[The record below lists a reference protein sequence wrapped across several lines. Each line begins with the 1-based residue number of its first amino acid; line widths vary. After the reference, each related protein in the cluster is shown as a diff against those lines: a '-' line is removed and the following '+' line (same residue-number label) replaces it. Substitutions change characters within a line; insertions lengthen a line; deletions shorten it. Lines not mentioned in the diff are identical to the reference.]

1 MTYSDGYHQIDHR
14 QKGAGKE
21 GPEGPPGPKGQKGDT
36 GSQGPAGPKGDTGL
50 QGPSGSKGDTGPQGP
65 AGPKG
70 DTGSKGDTGPQGQKG
85 DTGSQ
90 GPSGS
95 KGDVGSTGPKGDTG
109 SQGPAGP
116 KGDTG
121 SQGPKGDTGPRGPA
135 GPRGVNVNLSN
146 YLDKTKGGS
155 IQKALNFIGVNRY
168 DRQITGISD
177 QPANGTSV
185 INLNKLNTELN
196 KKLDTTTFN
205 TSIVKKSDSNAVI
218 LRNGSQSMTGN
229 LNLGNNKAI
238 NSAAPTSGSDL
249 CNKTYVD
256 TYVNNQLSHSVSN
269 KLKNDLDYIM
279 NDSQFSDEDD
289 ITGKTM
295 TTKDFHNFN
304 KKVKPFELKL
314 DSSKGYY
321 SSRFGVNMYTAAKSE
336 YTIVCEVWWESSKID
351 YHSTDVTAVSS
362 VESIARQRSNRF
374 SNHTRTLVHLT
385 KWSSATPNYLMWDL
399 VFKFKQGQAYDQK
412 LDIWVVVYG
421 TKGYHNDI
429 PVEVYDRWYSLE
441 NGKLILYPETV
452 LSNESTTEKNP
463 ATKKYV
469 DTLQTTLQ
477 TNIDTKAKKIWYR
490 GHLSHNNKKTVQFYA
505 NGAVQHNLNVSQSDD
520 ADFTVNSSD
529 TTKLIVNNAGLY
541 LITFIDGMASTQ
553 ASNLKFILG
562 NEFVSTNTNSGGLT
576 IPLQNTSTMWKT
588 TMNTLMLYFQAN
600 TSLKI
605 ESDHN
610 NTVFDGLK
618 YSYIMLAKQD

>member
-249 CNKTYVD
+249 CNKTYLD

-385 KWSSATPNYLMWDL
+385 KWSSATPNYLMWHL

-452 LSNESTTEKNP
+452 LSNEPTTEKNP

>member
-1 MTYSDGYHQIDHR
+1 MIYYKTMGFSDGYHQITHK
-14 QKGAGKE
+14 QKGEGKE
-21 GPEGPPGPKGQKGDT
+21 GPEGPPGPKGQKGDA
-36 GSQGPAGPKGDTGL
+36 GPQGPSGPKGDTGP
-50 QGPSGSKGDTGPQGP
+50 QGPSGPKGDTGPQGP

-70 DTGSKGDTGPQGQKG
+70 DTGSQGPSGPKGDAGPRGPAGPKG
-85 DTGSQ
+85 DVGSQ

-95 KGDVGSTGPKGDTG
+95 KGDTG

-121 SQGPKGDTGPRGPA
+121 SQGPAGPKGDAGPRGPA
-135 GPRGVNVNLSN
+135 GPRGLNVNLSN
-146 YLDKTKGGS
+146 YLDRTKGGS
-155 IQKALNFIGVNRY
+155 IQKALNFTGVSGS

-177 QPANGTSV
+177 QPSGGTSV

-196 KKLDTTTFN
+196 KKVDTTTFN
-205 TSIVKKSDSNAVI
+205 TNIVKKSDSNAVI
-218 LRNGSQSMTGN
+218 LRNGSQSITGN

-256 TYVNNQLSHSVSN
+256 TYVNNKLSHSVST
-269 KLKNDLDYIM
+269 KLKNDLDYFM

-289 ITGKTM
+289 ITGEKI

-314 DSSKGYY
+314 DSSKSYY

-351 YHSTDVTAVSS
+351 YNLTKVTAASS
-362 VESIARQRSNRF
+362 VETIRTQRSNRF

-399 VFKFKQGQAYDQK
+399 VFKFKQGETYDQK

-441 NGKLILYPETV
+441 NGKLNFYPETV
-452 LSNESTTEKNP
+452 LSNEPTTDKNP

-469 DTLQTTLQ
+469 DTIQTTLQ

-490 GHLSHNNKKTVQFYA
+490 GSLAHNNKKTVQFYVNGTA
-505 NGAVQHNLNVSQSDD
+505 NHNTNVSQSDN

-529 TTKLIVNNAGLY
+529 VTKLIVNNAGLY
-541 LITFIDGMASTQ
+541 LITFIDGLASTQ
-553 ASNLKFILG
+553 ASNLKFILVMNLCQQILIVVVLQFHLKTLPPCG
-562 NEFVSTNTNSGGLT
+562 RQHST
-576 IPLQNTSTMWKT
+576 Q
-588 TMNTLMLYFQAN
+588 
-600 TSLKI
+600 
-605 ESDHN
+605 
-610 NTVFDGLK
+610 
-618 YSYIMLAKQD
+618 

>member
-452 LSNESTTEKNP
+452 LSNEPTTEKNP

-588 TMNTLMLYFQAN
+588 TMNTVMLYFQAN

>member
-1 MTYSDGYHQIDHR
+1 MTYSDGYHQITHK
-14 QKGAGKE
+14 QKGEGKE
-21 GPEGPPGPKGQKGDT
+21 GPEGPPGPKVQKGDT
-36 GSQGPAGPKGDTGL
+36 GSQGPAGPKGDVGP

-70 DTGSKGDTGPQGQKG
+70 DTGPKGDVGSTGPKGDTGPQGQKG

-90 GPSGS
+90 GP
-95 KGDVGSTGPKGDTG
+95 
-109 SQGPAGP
+109 A
-116 KGDTG
+116 
-121 SQGPKGDTGPRGPA
+121 GPKGDTGPRGPA
-135 GPRGVNVNLSN
+135 GPRGSNVNLSN
-146 YLDKTKGGS
+146 YLDRTKGGS

-229 LNLGNNKAI
+229 LNLGNNKVI

-304 KKVKPFELKL
+304 KKVKSFELKL

-351 YHSTDVTAVSS
+351 YNLTEVTAASS
-362 VESIARQRSNRF
+362 VEKYTRKRSNRF

-385 KWSSATPNYLMWDL
+385 KWSDATPNYLMWDI
-399 VFKFKQGQAYDQK
+399 VVKFKQGQAYDQK

-441 NGKLILYPETV
+441 NGKLNLYPETV
-452 LSNESTTEKNP
+452 LSNEPTTDKNP

-490 GHLSHNNKKTVQFYA
+490 GSLSHNNKKTVQFYVNGTA
-505 NGAVQHNLNVSQSDD
+505 NHSINVSQSDG

-529 TTKLIVNNAGLY
+529 PTKLIVNNAGLY
-541 LITFIDGMASTQ
+541 LITFIDGLASTQ

-562 NEFVSTNTNSGGLT
+562 NEFVDTNTNSGGLT
-576 IPLQNTSTMWKT
+576 IPLENTSTMWKT
-588 TMNTLMLYFQAN
+588 TLNTVMLYFQAN
-600 TSLKI
+600 TSLKM
-605 ESDHN
+605 EADHN
-610 NTVFDGLK
+610 NTVFDGLN

>member
-95 KGDVGSTGPKGDTG
+95 KGDVGSTGPKSDTG

-249 CNKTYVD
+249 CNKTYLD

-412 LDIWVVVYG
+412 VDIWVVVYG

-452 LSNESTTEKNP
+452 LSNEPTTEKNP

>member
-249 CNKTYVD
+249 CNKTYLD

-452 LSNESTTEKNP
+452 LSNEPTTEKNP

>member
-1 MTYSDGYHQIDHR
+1 MTYSDGYHQITHK
-14 QKGAGKE
+14 QKGEGKE
-21 GPEGPPGPKGQKGDT
+21 GPEGPPGPKVQKGDT
-36 GSQGPAGPKGDTGL
+36 GSQGPAGPKGGVGP

-70 DTGSKGDTGPQGQKG
+70 DTGPKGDVGSTGPKGDTGPQGQKG

-90 GPSGS
+90 GP
-95 KGDVGSTGPKGDTG
+95 
-109 SQGPAGP
+109 A
-116 KGDTG
+116 
-121 SQGPKGDTGPRGPA
+121 GPKGDTGPRGPA
-135 GPRGVNVNLSN
+135 GPRGSNVNLSN
-146 YLDKTKGGS
+146 YLDRRKGGS

-229 LNLGNNKAI
+229 LNLGNNKVI

-351 YHSTDVTAVSS
+351 YNLTEVTAASS
-362 VESIARQRSNRF
+362 VEKYTRQRSNRF

-385 KWSSATPNYLMWDL
+385 KWSDATPNYLMWDI
-399 VFKFKQGQAYDQK
+399 VVKFKQGQAYDQK

-441 NGKLILYPETV
+441 NGKLNLYSETV
-452 LSNESTTEKNP
+452 LSNEPTTDKNP

-477 TNIDTKAKKIWYR
+477 TNIDTKAKKFGIEAAY
-490 GHLSHNNKKTVQFYA
+490 HIIIKK
-505 NGAVQHNLNVSQSDD
+505 
-520 ADFTVNSSD
+520 
-529 TTKLIVNNAGLY
+529 LY
-541 LITFIDGMASTQ
+541 SFM
-553 ASNLKFILG
+553 
-562 NEFVSTNTNSGGLT
+562 
-576 IPLQNTSTMWKT
+576 
-588 TMNTLMLYFQAN
+588 
-600 TSLKI
+600 
-605 ESDHN
+605 
-610 NTVFDGLK
+610 
-618 YSYIMLAKQD
+618 

>member
-452 LSNESTTEKNP
+452 LSNEPTTEKNP

-477 TNIDTKAKKIWYR
+477 TNIDTKAKKNWYR

-505 NGAVQHNLNVSQSDD
+505 NGAVQHNLNVS
-520 ADFTVNSSD
+520 
-529 TTKLIVNNAGLY
+529 
-541 LITFIDGMASTQ
+541 
-553 ASNLKFILG
+553 
-562 NEFVSTNTNSGGLT
+562 
-576 IPLQNTSTMWKT
+576 
-588 TMNTLMLYFQAN
+588 
-600 TSLKI
+600 
-605 ESDHN
+605 
-610 NTVFDGLK
+610 
-618 YSYIMLAKQD
+618 

>member
-452 LSNESTTEKNP
+452 LSNEPTTEKNP

-588 TMNTLMLYFQAN
+588 TMITLMLYFQAN

>member
-1 MTYSDGYHQIDHR
+1 MTYSDGYHQIAHK
-14 QKGAGKE
+14 QKGEGKE
-21 GPEGPPGPKGQKGDT
+21 GPEGPPGPKGQKGDA
-36 GSQGPAGPKGDTGL
+36 GPQGPKGDT
-50 QGPSGSKGDTGPQGP
+50 GPSGSKGDTGSQGP

-90 GPSGS
+90 GPSGP
-95 KGDVGSTGPKGDTG
+95 KGDTGLQGPKGDTG
-109 SQGPAGP
+109 SQGQKGDTGP
-116 KGDTG
+116 QGQKGDTG
-121 SQGPKGDTGPRGPA
+121 SQGPSGPKGDTGPRGPT
-135 GPRGVNVNLSN
+135 GPRGSAVNLSN
-146 YLDKTKGGS
+146 YLDRTKGGS
-155 IQKALNFIGVNRY
+155 IQKALNFIGAGRF

-177 QPANGTSV
+177 QPSGGTSV

-196 KKLDTTTFN
+196 KKVDTTTFN

-256 TYVNNQLSHSVSN
+256 TYVNNKLSHSVST
-269 KLKNDLDYIM
+269 KLKNDLDYFM

-289 ITGKTM
+289 ITGKKI

-351 YHSTDVTAVSS
+351 YNSSTVTAASS
-362 VESIARQRSNRF
+362 VESIRTQRSNRF
-374 SNHTRTLVHLT
+374 SNHIRTLVHLT

-421 TKGYHNDI
+421 TKGYHNNI

-441 NGKLILYPETV
+441 NGKLNLYPETV
-452 LSNESTTEKNP
+452 LSNEPTTDKNP
-463 ATKKYV
+463 TTKKYV
-469 DTLQTTLQ
+469 DTKT
-477 TNIDTKAKKIWYR
+477 KKIWYR
-490 GHLSHNNKKTVQFYA
+490 GHLAHNNLKTVEFYV
-505 NGAVQHNLNVSQSDD
+505 NGTPQHNTNVSQSDN

-529 TTKLIVNNAGLY
+529 VTKLIVNNAGLY
-541 LITFIDGMASTQ
+541 LITFIDGLASTQ

-576 IPLQNTSTMWKT
+576 LPLENTSTMWKT
-588 TMNTLMLYFQAN
+588 TMNTVMLYFQAN
-600 TSLKI
+600 TSLKM
-605 ESDHN
+605 ETSHN
-610 NTVFDGLK
+610 NTVLDGLG
-618 YSYIMLAKQD
+618 YSYIMISKQD

>member
-1 MTYSDGYHQIDHR
+1 MTYSDGYHQIAHK
-14 QKGAGKE
+14 QKGKE

-36 GSQGPAGPKGDTGL
+36 GSQGPKGQKGDTGSQGPKGQKGDTGPPGPKGDTGS
-50 QGPSGSKGDTGPQGP
+50 QGPSGPKGDTGPQGP
-65 AGPKG
+65 
-70 DTGSKGDTGPQGQKG
+70 KGDTGPQGQKG

-90 GPSGS
+90 GQ
-95 KGDVGSTGPKGDTG
+95 KGDTG
-109 SQGPAGP
+109 PQGPAGP
-116 KGDTG
+116 KGD
-121 SQGPKGDTGPRGPA
+121 A
-135 GPRGVNVNLSN
+135 LNLSN
-146 YLDKTKGGS
+146 YLDRTKGGS
-155 IQKALNFIGVNRY
+155 IQKALNFIGANDF

-196 KKLDTTTFN
+196 KKVDTTTFN

-256 TYVNNQLSHSVSN
+256 THVNNQLSHSVST
-269 KLKNDLDYIM
+269 KLKNDLDYMM

-351 YHSTDVTAVSS
+351 YNLTKVTAASS
-362 VESIARQRSNRF
+362 VETIRTQRSNRF
-374 SNHTRTLVHLT
+374 SNHIRTLVHLT

-421 TKGYHNDI
+421 TKGYHNNI

-441 NGKLILYPETV
+441 NGKLNLYPETV
-452 LSNESTTEKNP
+452 LSNEPTTDKNP

-469 DTLQTTLQ
+469 DT
-477 TNIDTKAKKIWYR
+477 KAKKIWYR
-490 GHLSHNNKKTVQFYA
+490 GNLAHNNEKTVKFYE
-505 NGAVQHNLNVSQSDD
+505 NGTADHKTNVSQSDD

-541 LITFIDGMASTQ
+541 LITFIDGLASTQ

-562 NEFVSTNTNSGGLT
+562 NEFVATNTNSGGLT
-576 IPLQNTSTMWKT
+576 LPLENTSSLWKT
-588 TMNTLMLYFQAN
+588 TMNTVMLYFQAN
-600 TSLKI
+600 TSLKM
-605 ESDHN
+605 ETDHN
-610 NTVFDGLK
+610 NTQLDGLG
-618 YSYIMLAKQD
+618 YSYIMISKQD

>member
-1 MTYSDGYHQIDHR
+1 MTYSDGYHQIAHK
-14 QKGAGKE
+14 QKGEGKE

-36 GSQGPAGPKGDTGL
+36 GSQGPAGPKGDVGP

-70 DTGSKGDTGPQGQKG
+70 HTGPKGDVGSTGPKGDTGPQGQKG

-90 GPSGS
+90 GPSG
-95 KGDVGSTGPKGDTG
+95 PKGDTG
-109 SQGPAGP
+109 A
-116 KGDTG
+116 
-121 SQGPKGDTGPRGPA
+121 RGPA
-135 GPRGVNVNLSN
+135 VNLSN
-146 YLDKTKGGS
+146 YLDRTKGGS
-155 IQKALNFIGVNRY
+155 IKKALNFTGVSRS
-168 DRQITGISD
+168 DRQIAGISD
-177 QPANGTSV
+177 QPSGGTSV

-196 KKLDTTTFN
+196 KKVDTTTFN

-229 LNLGNNKAI
+229 LNLGNYKAI

-279 NDSQFSDEDD
+279 NVSQFSDEDD

-351 YHSTDVTAVSS
+351 YNLTDVTAVSS
-362 VESIARQRSNRF
+362 VETIRTQRSNRF
-374 SNHTRTLVHLT
+374 SNHIRTLVHLT

-441 NGKLILYPETV
+441 NGKLNLYPETV
-452 LSNESTTEKNP
+452 LSNEPTTDKNP

-477 TNIDTKAKKIWYR
+477 TNIDTKAKKIWYK
-490 GHLSHNNKKTVQFYA
+490 GHLSHNNKKTVQFYVNGTA
-505 NGAVQHNLNVSQSDD
+505 NHNTNVSQSDN

-541 LITFIDGMASTQ
+541 LITYIDGLASTQ

-562 NEFVSTNTNSGGLT
+562 NEFVATNTNSGGLT
-576 IPLQNTSTMWKT
+576 LPLENTSTMWKT
-588 TMNTLMLYFQAN
+588 TLNTVMLYFQAN
-600 TSLKI
+600 TSLKM
-605 ESDHN
+605 EADHN
-610 NTVFDGLK
+610 NTVFDGLS